1 MFYMTSK
8 PFSMKVERKEI
19 ELYKKYA
26 DTLGLPL
33 SGFVKLVLKLYAG
46 KVFND
51 LKKNQMT
58 NVSKN

>member
-1 MFYMTSK
+1 MTSK
-8 PFSMKVERKEI
+8 PFSMKVEKKEI

-26 DTLGLPL
+26 DNLGLPL

-58 NVSKN
+58 NV